1 MLTFCRKKTLV
12 YVQVVELAF
21 LYVILLSFCIIL
33 VDGGSSVGSGPLMS
47 PGLWKTPASSAG
59 AGQSTVMAELTNLVN
74 AHPRAGM
81 QAGKDQMRT

>member
-1 MLTFCRKKTLV
+1 MLKLFNWL
-12 YVQVVELAF
+12 
-21 LYVILLSFCIIL
+21 LYMLYFCIIL

-81 QAGKDQMRT
+81 QAGKD